1 MATRSH
7 RSPSSSSDRRRTALV
22 AGVAS
27 VAVALV
33 AALIVA
39 FGPDHRSAAGPAG
52 ATSVAGARTTPT
64 GTSTPSPTPARP
76 GASATTSSPSASPA
90 SGKGGPAAAASSA
103 SPRPAATPAAGR
115 ARQASGSA
123 PLAGRI
129 KPGVSYTG
137 VATFYDVGN
146 GDGACLYG
154 PTADVMTAAMNTTD
168 YETSKACGAY
178 ILVRAASGASVT
190 VRITNECPL
199 PCAPG
204 QLDLSPQ
211 AFAKLAD
218 PVKGRIPITWSLLS
232 PSTSDT
238 ISIRYK
244 TGSTRY
250 WCGIQAIGHRNPLA
264 RLEVRTGSGW
274 SELPR
279 TGYNYFLSEQGSGCG
294 DAIRL
299 TDIYGER
306 LEISGTAVRPDVVQ
320 PTRVQFAQH

>member
-1 MATRSH
+1 MASRSH
-7 RSPSSSSDRRRTALV
+7 RSPSSGRGRTALV
-22 AGVAS
+22 SAAAVA
-27 VAVALV
+27 AVALV
-33 AALIVA
+33 AALILA
-39 FGPDHRSAAGPAG
+39 FSPDHETDAGPAA
-52 ATSVAGARTTPT
+52 ATRVADTRGTPT
-64 GTSTPSPTPARP
+64 PTTEKSEPAT
-76 GASATTSSPSASPA
+76 ASPSASAHTGSPKATA
-90 SGKGGPAAAASSA
+90 SSSA
-103 SPRPAATPAAGR
+103 SPRPSKTPVTRPARKTSASAALT
-115 ARQASGSA
+115 
-123 PLAGRI
+123 GRI
-129 KPGVSYTG
+129 KPGVTYDG
-137 VATFYDVGN
+137 VATFYDTGN

-154 PTADVMTAAMNTTD
+154 PTADVMTAAMDTTD
-168 YETSKACGAY
+168 YETARACGAY

-211 AFAKLAD
+211 AFAKLAA
-218 PVKGRIPITWSLLS
+218 PVTGRIPITWSLLS

-264 RLEVRTGSGW
+264 RLEVQTSAGW
-274 SELPR
+274 TELPR

-294 DAIRL
+294 GAIRI

-306 LEISGTAVRPDVVQ
+306 LEIDGISVKPDVVQ
-320 PTRVQFAQH
+320 STGVQFARH

>member
-1 MATRSH
+1 VASRSH
-7 RSPSSSSDRRRTALV
+7 RSSPSGRRRTALV
-22 AGVAS
+22 SAAVAA
-27 VAVALV
+27 AVALV

-39 FGPDHRSAAGPAG
+39 FSPDHETTADPTAATP
-52 ATSVAGARTTPT
+52 VAGTRGTATPT
-64 GTSTPSPTPARP
+64 TQEPAKGRKSPTPSPTPSARAGSP
-76 GASATTSSPSASPA
+76 TPSAST
-90 SGKGGPAAAASSA
+90 A
-103 SPRPAATPAAGR
+103 SPRPAAKSPAR
-115 ARQASGSA
+115 KASGTA

-129 KPGVSYTG
+129 QPGVTYDG

-154 PTADVMTAAMNTTD
+154 PTTDVMTAAMNHTD

-178 ILVRAASGASVT
+178 ILVHAANGASVT

-211 AFAKLAD
+211 AFAKLAA
-218 PVKGRIPITWSLLS
+218 PVQGRIPITWNLLS

-244 TGSTRY
+244 TGSSRY

-264 RLEVRTGSGW
+264 RLEVETADGW
-274 SELPR
+274 SQLPR
-279 TGYNYFLSEQGSGCG
+279 TEYNYFLSEQGTGCG
-294 DAIRL
+294 GMIRI
-299 TDIYGER
+299 TDIYGEQ
-306 LEISGTAVRPDVVQ
+306 LEIAGISVQPDVVQ
-320 PTRVQFAQH
+320 SARVQFAQH